1 MIFPV
6 HHEPPSSCRK
16 EKKLVKAAGEVLPP
30 LRNTLPR
37 KIGLKDLHK
46 QVRRLALR
54 NDENYHYIE
63 GKHAEKHVCKN
74 LNSIYLRSSSSPQ
87 GWSRTRL
94 EKEPDKEKQPL
105 SMVRKW
111 VSFSCNSS
119 PPRVGKTRIPEQLIL
134 RVNVAE
140 AIVSRW

>member
-54 NDENYHYIE
+54 NDENYH
-63 GKHAEKHVCKN
+63 
-74 LNSIYLRSSSSPQ
+74 
-87 GWSRTRL
+87 
-94 EKEPDKEKQPL
+94 
-105 SMVRKW
+105 
-111 VSFSCNSS
+111 
-119 PPRVGKTRIPEQLIL
+119 
-134 RVNVAE
+134 
-140 AIVSRW
+140 